1 MYCST
6 CGAQVPD
13 GASRCTNCG
22 AAVSRPAGF
31 GVPAVHNHMHTHVH
45 THAQGASVGAAI
57 CPRCGFQGPTV
68 GYFSQGG
75 HIAVL
80 LLLAAITM
88 FPVAGFG
95 GLIYYLMRR
104 DHRSCARCGHTLGK
118 GRDLALAGSH
128 GATLPASAAAEA
140 DLPEAGG
147 GMGWTIGSFILL
159 AFAAL
164 MIMGGFGEGEPGMV
178 MVGAV
183 AGAMGGFLMKRART
197 AREERRQQL
206 LFALQQPVLR
216 LAGQYDG
223 RLTVTQVASMLAWPM
238 RRAEKVLNSLDDGLR
253 VVSDVTNEGVIVY
266 DFRELRHAQ
275 QARMTAQEMDAL
287 LVPAASPAQPQQLNP
302 PQMHAQPIPAQQPQP
317 VAQPATQP
325 QPLPH
330 DGTLRM

>member
-31 GVPAVHNHMHTHVH
+31 GVPAVHNHTHVH
-45 THAQGASVGAAI
+45 THTHASMSVGAVI

-75 HIAVL
+75 HIAAVL
-80 LLLAAITM
+80 VLAALTW
-88 FPVAGFG
+88 FAAGFG
-95 GLIYYLMRR
+95 GLIYYVMRR

-118 GRDLALAGSH
+118 GRDLALAGPH
-128 GATLPASAAAEA
+128 GAALPGSAAAEA
-140 DLPEAGG
+140 DLPEEGG
-147 GMGWTIGSFILL
+147 GGGWTFGGMMML
-159 AFAAL
+159 AFAAMM
-164 MIMGGFGEGEPGMV
+164 MIIALSGEGEAAFFGLFAA
-178 MVGAV
+178 GG
-183 AGAMGGFLMKRART
+183 GAMMLKRARS

-206 LFALQQPVLR
+206 LYALQQPVLR
-216 LAGQYDG
+216 LAGQSDG
-223 RLTVTQVASMLAWPM
+223 RLTVTQVASTLGWPM

-302 PQMHAQPIPAQQPQP
+302 PQMHAQPVPAQQPQP
-317 VAQPATQP
+317 VAQPAAQS

>member
-31 GVPAVHNHMHTHVH
+31 GVPAVHNHTHVH
-45 THAQGASVGAAI
+45 THTHAMPLGAAI

-68 GYFSQGG
+68 SYFSQGG
-75 HIAVL
+75 HIAAL

-88 FPVAGFG
+88 FPAAGFG
-95 GLIYYLMRR
+95 GLIYYLVRR

-118 GRDLALAGSH
+118 GRDLALAGPH
-128 GATLPASAAAEA
+128 GAALPASAAAEA
-140 DLPEAGG
+140 DLPEEGG
-147 GMGWTIGSFILL
+147 GLGWTIGSFILL

-164 MIMGGFGEGEPGMV
+164 MIIGGFSDGEGGMV
-178 MVGAV
+178 AVGAI
-183 AGAMGGFLMKRART
+183 AGTLGGFMMKRART

-216 LAGQYDG
+216 LAGQSDG
-223 RLTVTQVASMLAWPM
+223 RLTVTQVASTLGWPM

-287 LVPAASPAQPQQLNP
+287 LVPAANAPQQLNP
-302 PQMHAQPIPAQQPQP
+302 PQMHAQPVPAQQPQP